1 MQSQNPSI
9 KPKRSSYSPNAA
21 KQFQPI
27 LDRLLETGKDV
38 YISSQETGY
47 SPNTLYVKFNDGFK
61 FIVDNF
67 DENKYTLLRSRVSVR
82 KLDNGILVYFKDTT
96 KNAMSLREIEYEYND
111 SIRWKNDLETWYKTA
126 KDSEL
131 FERSVAVS
139 NDDKEWVYNL
149 VGPESEVDVTESK
162 VRVMK

>member
-1 MQSQNPSI
+1 MQSENSGI
-9 KPKRSSYSPNAA
+9 NRSSYSPNAA
-21 KQFQPI
+21 KQVQPI

-38 YISSQETGY
+38 YISSQETGFT
-47 SPNTLYVKFNDGFK
+47 PNTLYVKFNDGFK
-61 FIVDNF
+61 FIIDNF
-67 DENKYTLLRSRVSVR
+67 DDNKYVILRSRIAFR
-82 KLDNGILVYFKDTT
+82 KLDNGILAYFKDVV
-96 KNAMSLREIEYEYND
+96 KNRMTLRELEYEFND

-139 NDDKEWVYNL
+139 PTDKEWVYNL
-149 VGPESEVDVTESK
+149 VTSDSEVEVTESK